1 MTRADRLRT
10 LFQVRE
16 FLSGDLTLEPRIRN
30 RADAYRFIEQ
40 TLRRFDYFRLG
51 RTDKGVLRR
60 LIARATG
67 LSRAQIT
74 RLLSQHR
81 ATGKLSD
88 RRRATRRSFSR
99 RYTKTDVEL
108 LAELDALH
116 GTPSGPAARV
126 YCARAC
132 HRFGDGRFERL
143 AGISNSHLYNLR
155 RSAAYRMRREKMP
168 DPLHPAPWTTAER
181 WRPGAFEQPG
191 HLRVISAVRRE
202 LPGTP
207 GVHCLDVVDEVTQY
221 QFVQSVEGLTPP
233 ALGPFLDAV
242 RETFPFVVLGFHA
255 GPRADPAAHTAAATL
270 QMLQEAEFAAPRT
283 SGGDDASPA
292 PAHDTIVDQVN
303 AYARQVLAPYL
314 NYHRLRFFRHRRT
327 GTAAR
332 RRDPRRGDADFMT
345 PYGRLRSLPAAAP
358 CLKPGVSF
366 AQLDAIASAMSD
378 HEAARAVR
386 EAGARLERSIE
397 NAE

>member
-10 LFQVRE
+10 LVQVRE

-60 LIARATG
+60 LVASVTG

-81 ATGKLSD
+81 ATGGLSD

-99 RYTKTDVEL
+99 RYTKADVEL

-116 GTPSGPAARV
+116 GTPSAPAARM

-168 DPLHPAPWTTAER
+168 DPLHPAPWTTGER
-181 WRPGAFEQPG
+181 WRPGPFDQPG
-191 HLRVISAVRRE
+191 HLRVVSAVLRE
-202 LPGTP
+202 LPGTRRA
-207 GVHCLDVVDEVTQY
+207 HCLDVVDEVTQY
-221 QFVQSVEGLTPP
+221 QFVQSVENLTPP

-242 RETFPFVVLGFHA
+242 RETFPFVVRGFHA
-255 GPRADPAAHTAAATL
+255 GPRADPAAHTAAAML
-270 QMLQEAEFAAPRT
+270 QMLQDAERSAAGASGGGDASAAPP
-283 SGGDDASPA
+283 S
-292 PAHDTIVDQVN
+292 DTIADRVN
-303 AYARQVLAPYL
+303 AYARHVLAPYL
-314 NYHRLRFFRHRRT
+314 NYHRLCFFRHRRT
-327 GTAAR
+327 GAAGR
-332 RRDPRRGDADFMT
+332 RHDPRRGDADFMT
-345 PYGRLRSLPAAAP
+345 PYDRLRSLPAAAP
-358 CLKPGVSF
+358 CLKPGASF
-366 AQLDAIASAMSD
+366 ARLDAIASAVSD
-378 HEAARAVR
+378 HEAALAVR
-386 EAGARLERSIE
+386 KACARLLRSIE